1 MGLTMSERRAVT
13 KTIARRYRGQ
23 DRAGKKVI
31 LDELCELAG
40 WHRDHARKALREVL
54 KVKIVRERKA
64 RPPIYGED
72 VIVVLRFCWAVMGTA
87 SGKRMAP
94 FLGDLVPVLRG
105 FAAIIGASESAIAEC
120 AMSALRSAPSPRR
133 TGTRSPRN

>member
-1 MGLTMSERRAVT
+1 VPLARYCGFMGLTMSERRAVT

-54 KVKIVRERKA
+54 KVEILRERKA
-64 RPPIYGED
+64 PP
-72 VIVVLRFCWAVMGTA
+72 
-87 SGKRMAP
+87 
-94 FLGDLVPVLRG
+94 
-105 FAAIIGASESAIAEC
+105 
-120 AMSALRSAPSPRR
+120 
-133 TGTRSPRN
+133 PRNARSRPSRTEQHHGHAEPLHHPRGLDQIR

>member
-23 DRAGKKVI
+23 DRAGKRVI

-54 KVKIVRERKA
+54 RVKIVRERKA

-72 VIVVLRFCWAVMGTA
+72 VIVASCQDARVADSLPHLILPGWWVGSGVLSWPGSR
-87 SGKRMAP
+87 
-94 FLGDLVPVLRG
+94 
-105 FAAIIGASESAIAEC
+105 
-120 AMSALRSAPSPRR
+120 
-133 TGTRSPRN
+133 

>member
-1 MGLTMSERRAVT
+1 MSERRAVT

-31 LDELCELAG
+31 LDELCELTG

-64 RPPIYGED
+64 RPDDLRRGRDRRPA
-72 VIVVLRFCWAVMGTA
+72 VL
-87 SGKRMAP
+87 
-94 FLGDLVPVLRG
+94 LGGDGHRLGQADGPVPG
-105 FAAIIGASESAIAEC
+105 
-120 AMSALRSAPSPRR
+120 
-133 TGTRSPRN
+133 

>member
-23 DRAGKKVI
+23 DRAGKEVI
-31 LDELCELAG
+31 LDELCELTG

-54 KVKIVRERKA
+54 RVKIVRERKA

-72 VIVVLRFCWAVMGTA
+72 VIVA
-87 SGKRMAP
+87 SCQDARVA
-94 FLGDLVPVLRG
+94 
-105 FAAIIGASESAIAEC
+105 
-120 AMSALRSAPSPRR
+120 
-133 TGTRSPRN
+133 

>member
-1 MGLTMSERRAVT
+1 MGLTMSERKAVT

-31 LDELCELAG
+31 LDEVCELTG

-72 VIVVLRFCWAVMGTA
+72 VIL
-87 SGKRMAP
+87 S
-94 FLGDLVPVLRG
+94 L
-105 FAAIIGASESAIAEC
+105 IHISE
-120 AMSALRSAPSPRR
+120 PTRR
-133 TGTRSPRN
+133 TPISYAVFCLKKKKNKQQYKKTYK